1 MATQL
6 KQSVPSEVEHDE
18 RYGTGSVVDFKKPDN
33 KCAECTAR
41 ASCLAGTADAVD
53 LRAFNAI
60 SEHPAPKQKGEFF
73 YRQGDP
79 FTSLYRVRSGAVKN
93 YHIDKNGQEHI
104 TAFFLPGELF
114 GSDGMA
120 NGQHQNFAQALDTS
134 SVCEIKYD
142 QLWGLLETSSSVHKK
157 LVQTLMSECINKTAP
172 LLFLHHRPVEERLV
186 TFIADVSSRYKE
198 RGLSSKTFRLP
209 MSRRDIAH
217 YLGTREET
225 ISRLFSSIK
234 RLGIIAVNKRAV
246 TILDLD
252 KLNDMSLHV

>member
-6 KQSVPSEVEHDE
+6 KQLISSEAGQNR
-18 RYGTGSVVDFKKPDN
+18 RYDRGSVVDFRKPVN
-33 KCAECTAR
+33 KCIECNAR
-41 ASCLAGTADAVD
+41 PACPASAADDVE
-53 LRAFNAI
+53 LKEFNAI
-60 SEHPAPKQKGEFF
+60 SGHPAPKQKGQFF

-114 GSDGMA
+114 GSEGMA

-142 QLWGLLETSSSVHKK
+142 QLWALLQTSSSVHEK
-157 LVQTLMSECINKTAP
+157 LIKALMSECVNKVAP
-172 LLFLHHRPVEERLV
+172 LLFLHHRPVEERLI
-186 TFIADVSSRYKE
+186 TFIADVSSRYQA

-234 RLGIIAVNKRAV
+234 RLGLISVNKRSV
-246 TILDLD
+246 TINDLD
-252 KLNDMSLHV
+252 RLNEMSLHV